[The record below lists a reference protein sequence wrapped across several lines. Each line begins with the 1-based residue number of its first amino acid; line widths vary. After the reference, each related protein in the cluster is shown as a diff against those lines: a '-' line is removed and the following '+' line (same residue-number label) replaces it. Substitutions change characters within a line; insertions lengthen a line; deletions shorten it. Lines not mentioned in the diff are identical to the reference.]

1 MRYMLDTNTLVYV
14 LNARSR
20 HQALIERFRQ
30 ESVHNMVFSSVAL
43 AELRY
48 GVEKSVRHDANRA
61 ALRRLL
67 DTLNVV
73 PFDQRAA
80 ERYGT
85 VRTRLEAAGT
95 PIGPLDTMIAAH
107 AACLNLILVTNN
119 VREFSRVQG
128 LHVENWIAD

>member
-14 LNARSR
+14 LNARPN
-20 HQALIERFRQ
+20 HQAVIERFRQ
-30 ESVHNMVFSSVAL
+30 ESARDMVLSSVTL

-48 GVEKSVRHDANRA
+48 GIEKSVRQEPNRV

-67 DTLNVV
+67 GALNAV
-73 PFDQRAA
+73 PFDANAA

-95 PIGPLDTMIAAH
+95 PIGPLDTLIAAH
-107 AACLNLILVTNN
+107 ALCLGLILVTNN
-119 VREFSRVQG
+119 AREFSRVQG
-128 LHVENWIAD
+128 LRVENWIAD